1 MSVGQPRGPG
11 VQHGVRDVLL
21 PSGRHHS
28 ASTRLASR
36 DRPGAQGQAGVG
48 VGDQRR
54 PRGPEHSLSSAGRR
68 PPSSLGQCGQHMWGL
83 LQGRPSVHG
92 CGGAPGQ
99 GERWEKCCH
108 EVQNQAHL
116 SDYLQ
121 RVEKGL
127 QNPGSLP
134 GGAGF
139 VLSLNGSIGF

>member
-1 MSVGQPRGPG
+1 MWGQPRGPG

-21 PSGRHHS
+21 PSGRQ
-28 ASTRLASR
+28 ASLSQHTA
-36 DRPGAQGQAGVG
+36 GEQGQA
-48 VGDQRR
+48 
-54 PRGPEHSLSSAGRR
+54 RGMGPGWGGCGGPKKTKRSRTLAVQCGKKT
-68 PPSSLGQCGQHMWGL
+68 PSSPGQCGQHMWGL

-92 CGGAPGQ
+92 CRGALGQ
-99 GERWEKCCH
+99 GERWEKYCH

-116 SDYLQ
+116 RDYLQ
-121 RVEKGL
+121 HVEKGL